1 MLAEVGAEVSLTV
14 RNRLPGDF
22 IRLSNGHR
30 QKLNR
35 FLINEKVPASIRD
48 DIFVLADNQQEV
60 WGLFLNGEVLYVN
73 RSGAGA
79 KVLVKF

>member
-1 MLAEVGAEVSLTV
+1 MGADVNLTV
-14 RNRLPGDF
+14 RNRRPGDF

-35 FLINEKVPASIRD
+35 FLINEKVPSGIRD
-48 DIFVLADNQQEV
+48 DIFVLADCQQEI
-60 WGLFLNGEVLYVN
+60 WGLFFNGEVLYVN

-79 KVLVKF
+79 KVLVNF